1 VNHQTEATVA
11 AALAGAALGAAGNPI
26 IVGVIAAAFFDLATG
41 YWKAMVL
48 HTVNSNRL
56 GRGLYKILAYLAV
69 GASLTLIGHVGDA
82 SQIASNGLAGAF
94 LLREFLSVVEN
105 LYVIGQAKGV
115 DVPAITLLV
124 RLLKL
129 HESKLLAE
137 AGETGAKT
145 PETDTT
151 HV

>member
-1 VNHQTEATVA
+1 MQQHTEATVA

-41 YWKAMVL
+41 YWKAMAL

-56 GRGLYKILAYLAV
+56 GRGLYKILAYLGV
-69 GASLTLIGHVGDA
+69 GASLTLIGKVGDA
-82 SQIASNGLAGAF
+82 SLIAANALAGAF

-105 LYVIGQAKGV
+105 FYVIGQAKGV
-115 DVPAITLLV
+115 EMPALSLLV

-137 AGETGAKT
+137 AGDKGHA
-145 PETDTT
+145 PETETT
-151 HV
+151 SAV